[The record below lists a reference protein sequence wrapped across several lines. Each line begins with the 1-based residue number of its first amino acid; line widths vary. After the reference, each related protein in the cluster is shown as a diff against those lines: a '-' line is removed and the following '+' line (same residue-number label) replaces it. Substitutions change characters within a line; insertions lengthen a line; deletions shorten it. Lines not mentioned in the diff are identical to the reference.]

1 MKKLSRILAMVM
13 ALAMVLALAGCSGS
27 GSGDNSSTAP
37 SDSTESQTADTGT
50 TDDGGDAQ
58 TYLVGICQLA
68 PHVALDAATQ
78 GFKDALVEAFGDN
91 VQFDEQNAA
100 GESATCAT
108 IVNGFVSKGVDLI
121 LANAT
126 ASLQAA
132 ASATGDIPVLGTSV
146 TEYGVALGIDNFTGT
161 VGTNVSG
168 TSDLAP
174 LDEQAQM
181 IKDWCPDAKTVG
193 LLYCSAEANSKY
205 QVDTIQTYL
214 EALGYTCTQYAFSD
228 TNDMA
233 SVTQSAAD
241 NSDVLYVP
249 TDNTVANNTGI
260 VDNICNGKIPVFT
273 GEEGICAGC
282 GIATLSISYYDLGVT
297 TGKMAVKILTG
308 EANVSEMPIEYA
320 PQVTKEYN
328 PTTCEALGLTA
339 PDGYEAIESN

>member
-13 ALAMVLALAGCSGS
+13 ALAMVLALAGCS

-50 TDDGGDAQ
+50 TDDGGDTQ